1 MNICVFGASSDVIE
15 DKYIDITYKLGCE
28 MAKRDM
34 GLVFGGGHCGVM
46 GASARGM
53 YDNGGYI
60 LGVAPHFMKIHNLL
74 FEKCTKFKHTETM
87 AERKTYM
94 EDHADAFIIAPG
106 GIGTFEELFEVYT
119 LKQLGRHNKAIVIF
133 NAYGYYD
140 KLIDMLDHSVKENF
154 MKKDSLELIEVFDE
168 IEPMLDYIESYEG
181 VDTDMMKV
189 RYAFLQDGEKM
200 E

>member
-1 MNICVFGASSDVIE
+1 
-15 DKYIDITYKLGCE
+15 
-28 MAKRDM
+28 
-34 GLVFGGGHCGVM
+34 
-46 GASARGM
+46 
-53 YDNGGYI
+53 
-60 LGVAPHFMKIHNLL
+60 MKIHNLL

>member
-1 MNICVFGASSDVIE
+1 MKICVFGASSDIIE
-15 DKYIDITYKLGCE
+15 DKYIDASYKLGSE
-28 MAKRDM
+28 MAKRNI
-34 GLVFGGGHCGVM
+34 GLVFGGGNCGVM
-46 GASARGM
+46 GASARGE

-60 LGVAPHFMKIHNLL
+60 LGVAPHIMKIHNLL
-74 FEKCTKFKHTETM
+74 FDNCTEFKHTETM
-87 AERKTYM
+87 AERKTFM

-106 GIGTFEELFEVYT
+106 GIGTFEEFFEVYT
-119 LKQLGRHNKAIVIF
+119 LKQLGRHNKAIVIY

-140 KLIDMLDHSVKENF
+140 KLIDMLNHSVKENF
-154 MKKDSLELIEVFDE
+154 LKEDSLELIAVFDK

-181 VDTDMMKV
+181 VDTDVMKV